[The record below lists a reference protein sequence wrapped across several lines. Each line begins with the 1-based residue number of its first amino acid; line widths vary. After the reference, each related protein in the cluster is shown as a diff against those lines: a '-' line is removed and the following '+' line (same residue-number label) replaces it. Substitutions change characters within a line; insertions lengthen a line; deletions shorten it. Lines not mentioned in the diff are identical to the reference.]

1 MAATAITSHERIFPS
16 PAQVEHRLD
25 EARHA
30 SRAQGPTGRRRRL
43 PRRPRRLPG
52 GPRYLLP
59 ALTAPSRPEPSR
71 RGTWHPTD
79 IVILQDATFEQEV
92 LKSDVPVLVDF
103 WAVWCG
109 PCKAIAPT
117 VEELA
122 KQYKGKVKV
131 AKMDVD
137 EHQNV
142 PQQYGIRSIPT
153 LLLFKGGRVVDTI
166 VGAVP
171 KAKLEES
178 LQEGILTYRRL
189 QAEGQRAAARRP
201 ARQALAKTRQP

>member
-1 MAATAITSHERIFPS
+1 MASN
-16 PAQVEHRLD
+16 
-25 EARHA
+25 
-30 SRAQGPTGRRRRL
+30 
-43 PRRPRRLPG
+43 
-52 GPRYLLP
+52 
-59 ALTAPSRPEPSR
+59 
-71 RGTWHPTD
+71 D
-79 IVILQDATFEQEV
+79 IVVLQDATFETEV

-117 VEELA
+117 VDELA

-137 EHQNV
+137 EHQQV

-153 LLLFKGGRVVDTI
+153 LLVFKGGRVVDTI

-178 LQEGILTYRRL
+178 LKKAIS
-189 QAEGQRAAARRP
+189 
-201 ARQALAKTRQP
+201 